1 MIPRSRSNH
10 WKAVFLALA
19 IMATLLVLTACG
31 GNQRTIVGTWKP
43 LGSGNEITF
52 DKDGGFSWAV
62 AGDGCYGWY
71 RFISNTRI
79 LLDGQIGC
87 ASNVYV
93 ISEMTND
100 LFTWIDE
107 WHRTSTFERVELE
120 HPQTG
125 SPKTSADEGKDVSA
139 FGKKIPNGTWQ
150 GQVDQPGSPAYSVQI
165 MLEDCGKKQPCG
177 TVVYP
182 ELSCGGTWTLLWASG
197 NKYIFRETLS
207 FGKNRCVDNVVVHLT
222 SEPGNK
228 WSYYELEGRSEA
240 LLVPAE

>member
-107 WHRTSTFERVELE
+107 WHRTSTFERVELSIRR
-120 HPQTG
+120 PDR
-125 SPKTSADEGKDVSA
+125 PRPARMRARTSAHLA
-139 FGKKIPNGTWQ
+139 RNPQRHMAGT
-150 GQVDQPGSPAYSVQI
+150 GRQPGSPAYSVQI

-182 ELSCGGTWTLLWASG
+182 ELSCGGTWTVL
-197 NKYIFRETLS
+197 
-207 FGKNRCVDNVVVHLT
+207 GKRQ
-222 SEPGNK
+222 
-228 WSYYELEGRSEA
+228 
-240 LLVPAE
+240 